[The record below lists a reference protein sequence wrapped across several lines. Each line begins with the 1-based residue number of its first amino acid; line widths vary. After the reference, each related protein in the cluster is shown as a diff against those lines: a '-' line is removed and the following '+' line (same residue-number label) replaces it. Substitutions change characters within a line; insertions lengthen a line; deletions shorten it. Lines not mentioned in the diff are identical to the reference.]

1 MQKLTDNAVRARELL
16 TRENA
21 PLPPACARVL
31 TADLARVLGE
41 YFSLTAPPEVSI
53 ERGTGASHHRPR
65 QGGACKALRRAMK
78 AGYFNFRYFEWVS
91 NKNTIYCIFPSNCC
105 KSDSFFYRAWYNK

>member
-53 ERGTGASHHRPR
+53 ERGPE
-65 QGGACKALRRAMK
+65 LRITVRA
-78 AGYFNFRYFEWVS
+78 
-91 NKNTIYCIFPSNCC
+91 
-105 KSDSFFYRAWYNK
+105 RAAHAKPFGVL

>member
-41 YFSLTAPPEVSI
+41 YFSNRYTYSAPPEVSI
-53 ERGTGASHHRPR
+53 ERGTE
-65 QGGACKALRRAMK
+65 LRITVRA
-78 AGYFNFRYFEWVS
+78 
-91 NKNTIYCIFPSNCC
+91 
-105 KSDSFFYRAWYNK
+105 RAAHAKPFGVL